1 MNTPQQPEPTQNA
14 PLPET
19 TSIGGFVAG
28 PLQTNCYVLADTSR
42 LTAEGKIP
50 TVVIDPGMGAFTMV
64 QELAELDGLE
74 VEAVVLT
81 HGHIDHIRDAAQF
94 NVPVHIH
101 PADKTML
108 DMDWGSA
115 PFGQMFDVENMDKP
129 ADIRELGDSIE
140 MAGVTWQVHHMPGHS
155 PGSVMFRVPGLILGG
170 DVLFQGGVGRT
181 DLPGSSPEDM
191 QLSLKKLVSE
201 FADDDVVLSGHGPQT
216 TVGAEKA
223 GNPFLQSVV

>member
-64 QELAELDGLE
+64 QELAEQDGLE

-81 HGHIDHIRDAAQF
+81 HGHLDHVRAPD
-94 NVPVHIH
+94 VIH
-101 PADKTML
+101 SGRRGRRLICK
-108 DMDWGSA
+108 
-115 PFGQMFDVENMDKP
+115 K
-129 ADIRELGDSIE
+129 RR
-140 MAGVTWQVHHMPGHS
+140 S
-155 PGSVMFRVPGLILGG
+155 PY
-170 DVLFQGGVGRT
+170 
-181 DLPGSSPEDM
+181 
-191 QLSLKKLVSE
+191 
-201 FADDDVVLSGHGPQT
+201 H
-216 TVGAEKA
+216 
-223 GNPFLQSVV
+223 